1 MLAKSFKML
10 LLVAASILLDGCS
23 TPCGA
28 PGGRLCAPV
37 FSITSVAAAPTATP
51 TASPRLAPAP
61 EPEPPPQP
69 DALQAAPPAPERPPQ
84 PAPLRIGLLL
94 PLRSPTLGPAAESVR
109 AGFLAAHQRE
119 PDGVVV
125 DVIEAGAAGA
135 DPLTQYAE
143 AEESED
149 VIVGPLARP
158 AVTAL
163 ATSAL
168 VRKPTLALNHPEAH
182 AGADPSFA
190 NWPAQLLVIGLSL
203 EDEARQVAAWAESE
217 QPDARAVIV
226 AAGAPWQKRVAHAF
240 AEQWRRDGR
249 AVETVELSSLDG
261 KLSDGEIE
269 QLGARLDKDGPA
281 LLLAA
286 LDAGQ
291 TRQLRAVLG
300 GAAPLYGTSA
310 LNAGAARAGPEL
322 DGARLLDLPWLLQRD
337 HPAVMAY
344 PEPAADPGQP
354 DADMARLYALGI
366 DAYRIAR
373 EIGRQPV
380 ARFELDGVTGRLAVS
395 FGQGPAHFERLEQAA
410 VYRGAEV
417 APLPEPEPAYR

>member
-1 MLAKSFKML
+1 MLAKSFKVL
-10 LLVAASILLDGCS
+10 LWVAASILLDGCS
-23 TPCGA
+23 APCGA

-37 FSITSVAAAPTATP
+37 FSITS
-51 TASPRLAPAP
+51 APAMPPGARRVAPPP
-61 EPEPPPQP
+61 EPEPAPPP
-69 DALQAAPPAPERPPQ
+69 AAPQSVQEFAPA

-94 PLRSPTLGPAAESVR
+94 PLRSPTLGRAAESVR
-109 AGFLAAHQRE
+109 AGFMAAYQRE

-125 DVIEAGAAGA
+125 DLIEAGAPGA
-135 DPLTQYAE
+135 DPLAQYAE
-143 AEESED
+143 AEERDD

-163 ATSAL
+163 AASAL
-168 VRKPTLALNHPEAH
+168 VRKPTLALNHPEAR

-203 EDEARQVAAWAESE
+203 EDEARQVAAWAASE
-217 QPDARAVIV
+217 QPAARAVIV

-249 AVETVELSSLDG
+249 EAETVELSALDG
-261 KLSDGEIE
+261 KLSDGELE
-269 QLGARLDKDGPA
+269 QLGLRLAEDGPA
-281 LLLAA
+281 LLLVA

-291 TRQLRAVLG
+291 TRQLRGVLG
-300 GAAPLYGTSA
+300 GATPLYGTSA
-310 LNAGAARAGPEL
+310 LNGGAARAGPEL

-344 PEPAADPGQP
+344 PAPAADPGRL
-354 DADMARLYALGI
+354 DADLARLYALGI

-373 EIGRQPV
+373 ELARHPV

-395 FGQGPAHFERLEQAA
+395 FGQGPARFERTEQAA

-417 APLPEPEPAYR
+417 APLPGPAGR

>member
-23 TPCGA
+23 APCGA

-37 FSITSVAAAPTATP
+37 FSITSVAAAPTAAPTP
-51 TASPRLAPAP
+51 PRHLAPPAEPAPAPLPEAPQTNPLAAPAP
-61 EPEPPPQP
+61 EPE
-69 DALQAAPPAPERPPQ
+69 

-94 PLRSPTLGPAAESVR
+94 PLRSPTLGLAAESVR

-135 DPLTQYAE
+135 DPLAQYAE

-149 VIVGPLARP
+149 VIVGPLART

-163 ATSAL
+163 AASAL
-168 VRKPTLALNHPEAH
+168 VRKPTLALNHPEAR

-203 EDEARQVAAWAESE
+203 EEEARQVAAWAASE
-217 QPDARAVIV
+217 QPAARALIV

-249 AVETVELSSLDG
+249 DAQTVELSALDG
-261 KLSDGEIE
+261 KLSDGELE
-269 QLGARLDKDGPA
+269 QLGARLGEGGPA

-286 LDAGQ
+286 LDATQ
-291 TRQLRAVLG
+291 ARQLRAVLG
-300 GAAPLYGTSA
+300 GATPLYGTSA
-310 LNAGAARAGPEL
+310 LNAGAAGAGPEL

-344 PEPAADPGQP
+344 PAPAADPGQR
-354 DADMARLYALGI
+354 DADLARLYALGI

-373 EIGRQPV
+373 EIGRRPV

-395 FGQGPAHFERLEQAA
+395 FGRGPARFERLEQAA
-410 VYRGAEV
+410 VYRGAEL
-417 APLPEPEPAYR
+417 APLLEPAER